1 MAKSFMKWFWNV
13 FYRSFHPRF
22 LPRFSSM
29 ELVESKDEIFEKSKP
44 SMVQV
49 IRAQSILL
57 SFLSPVTGGRCI
69 ELSKQ

>member
-13 FYRSFHPRF
+13 FYRNFHPRF

-29 ELVESKDEIFEKSKP
+29 ELDEGKDEIFEKSKP

-49 IRAQSILL
+49 IRTQSILL
-57 SFLSPVTGGRCI
+57 HFLRRITGGRCI
-69 ELSKQ
+69 